1 MMIQN
6 IPGSEKGLKR
16 LTAADFEEAFND
28 ILSSYVIKKIEWNFV
43 DCPGYQFWKDKSHD

>member
-6 IPGSEKGLKR
+6 IPSSEKGLNR
-16 LTAADFEEAFND
+16 LTRLFLAY
-28 ILSSYVIKKIEWNFV
+28 SSKAIDAPELKEIEWSFV